1 LNKSLFFTFTNVS
14 LPLTRFFRNELFKY
28 QSIHIN
34 FETMKNKIKIL
45 IFGLLLTSG
54 SLMAQEFGI
63 KGGVNI
69 PTSDAV
75 IGDNLEQ
82 SGASGYHAGIFAKF
96 KFAFIGIS
104 PELQYSF
111 QTIDFNDGGDN
122 KNQESAYLDLPVM
135 LRFYLPGGL
144 NFQLGPQFGYLM
156 SAKQIT
162 HSNDDEIDIK
172 DELLNS
178 NISVNLGIGW
188 DLPFGLDVYGRYNI
202 GISDVNDPSSV
213 STAIQNS
220 MIQISLA
227 YSLKK

>member
-1 LNKSLFFTFTNVS
+1 
-14 LPLTRFFRNELFKY
+14 
-28 QSIHIN
+28 
-34 FETMKNKIKIL
+34 MKNKINIL
-45 IFGLLLTSG
+45 ILGFLLTSG
-54 SLMAQEFGI
+54 SLLAQKAEFGI

-75 IGDNLEQ
+75 IGANLEQ

-111 QTIDFNDGGDN
+111 QTIDFIDGATN
-122 KNQESAYLDLPVM
+122 KNQESAYLDLPIM

-144 NFQLGPQFGYLM
+144 NFQLGPQFGYLV

-162 HSNDDEIDIK
+162 HSNDNELDIK

-202 GISDVNDPSSV
+202 GIVDVNDPTSA
-213 STAIQNS
+213 STKIQNS

>member
-1 LNKSLFFTFTNVS
+1 
-14 LPLTRFFRNELFKY
+14 
-28 QSIHIN
+28 
-34 FETMKNKIKIL
+34 MKNKINIL
-45 IFGLLLTSG
+45 ILGLLITTG

-63 KGGVNI
+63 KVGVNI
-69 PTSDAV
+69 PTSNA
-75 IGDNLEQ
+75 IINPNAILNGSPPPSPLSPLTQ

-111 QTIDFNDGGDN
+111 QIIDFEDPNIITPD
-122 KNQESAYLDLPVM
+122 KNSSQESAYLDLPIM

-144 NFQLGPQFGYLM
+144 NFQLGPQFGYLV

-162 HSNDDEIDIK
+162 HATDAETNIK
-172 DELLNS
+172 NELLNS
-178 NISVNLGIGW
+178 NISINLGIGW

-202 GISDVNDPSSV
+202 GISDIKDPASASN
-213 STAIQNS
+213 AIQNS